1 MILDLI
7 EVTIS
12 IAAIYKS
19 CFPIIYS
26 FSLKNINISI
36 NNTTSYVSK

>member
-12 IAAIYKS
+12 VAAIYKS
-19 CFPIIYS
+19 FNFFLFLILLLNVKLNYS
-26 FSLKNINISI
+26 S
-36 NNTTSYVSK
+36 

>member
-12 IAAIYKS
+12 IAAIYK
-19 CFPIIYS
+19 CFIYIVFTLLLNIKLIIES
-26 FSLKNINISI
+26 
-36 NNTTSYVSK
+36 